1 MARGTLSMRSLTRP
15 LMVVAIMLVGS
26 AAIRFSEGIGPV
38 MADATRGAMDSGAA
52 AIRAATEPELDLLQ
66 KSLLSREADLVAQAE
81 IVAAREAAAQA
92 AEEEIAR
99 RQAELDAA
107 ENELAHAEA
116 DLERRVR
123 TAKTANETDIAKLVA
138 VYEAMKPQD
147 AAEVFEAMSPEFA
160 SGFLSEMSPN
170 TAAMILADL
179 SPEFAYSVSVLMAG
193 RNAGMDES
201 N

>member
-38 MADATRGAMDSGAA
+38 MADATKGAVDTGAA

-66 KSLLSREADLVAQAE
+66 KSLLSREAELVAQAKT
-81 IVAAREAAAQA
+81 VATREAAVLA
-92 AEEEIAR
+92 AEEEVAR

-107 ENELAHAEA
+107 ENELAYAEA
-116 DLERRVR
+116 DLQRRVR
-123 TAKTANETDIAKLVA
+123 TAKTASETDIAQLVA

-160 SGFLSEMSPN
+160 SGFLSEMSPT

-193 RNAGMDES
+193 RNAGLELS

>member
-1 MARGTLSMRSLTRP
+1 MRSLTRP

>member
-1 MARGTLSMRSLTRP
+1 MRSLTRP

-26 AAIRFSEGIGPV
+26 AAIRFSDGIGPV
-38 MADATRGAMDSGAA
+38 MADATKGAVDSGAA

>member
-1 MARGTLSMRSLTRP
+1 MRSLTRP

-138 VYEAMKPQD
+138 VYEAMKPD
-147 AAEVFEAMSPEFA
+147 RK
-160 SGFLSEMSPN
+160 
-170 TAAMILADL
+170 
-179 SPEFAYSVSVLMAG
+179 SVV
-193 RNAGMDES
+193 
-201 N
+201 

>member
-1 MARGTLSMRSLTRP
+1 MRSLTRP

-38 MADATRGAMDSGAA
+38 MADATRGAVDSGAA